1 ALAKFQTKP
10 LHRRHTHILYHLKPA
25 GRAGVVLV
33 NGSMSSAQNNEGA
46 IRRAMIEA
54 DAIDCMVAL
63 PPQLFFNIQIP
74 ACLWF
79 LAKDKRVG
87 GRDRRGETLFI
98 DARKLGQLET
108 RVNRV
113 FYDDDIAKI
122 ANAYHAWRQDGE
134 TSEDYV
140 DTPGLCRAVK
150 LEEIQKHDYALTPG
164 RYVGAEE
171 VEDNDEAFADKM
183 QRLTAQLDEQFTES
197 ARLEAEIRKN
207 MQRLGFEVKI

>member
-1 ALAKFQTKP
+1 MKLKATEQKPKKFIKQMVCLRLAGAFAKFQTTP
-10 LHRRHTHILYHLKPA
+10 LHRRHTYILYHLKPA

-33 NGSMSSAQNNEGA
+33 NDSISSSQNNQGA

-63 PPQLFFNIQIP
+63 PPQLFFNTQIP

-98 DARKLGQLET
+98 DARKLGRMEN

-113 FYDDDIAKI
+113 FD
-122 ANAYHAWRQDGE
+122 
-134 TSEDYV
+134 
-140 DTPGLCRAVK
+140 
-150 LEEIQKHDYALTPG
+150 
-164 RYVGAEE
+164 
-171 VEDNDEAFADKM
+171 
-183 QRLTAQLDEQFTES
+183 
-197 ARLEAEIRKN
+197 
-207 MQRLGFEVKI
+207 

>member
-1 ALAKFQTKP
+1 M
-10 LHRRHTHILYHLKPA
+10 
-25 GRAGVVLV
+25 LV
-33 NGSMSSAQNNEGA
+33 NGSMSSSQNNEGA

-63 PPQLFFNIQIP
+63 PPQLFFNTQIR

-113 FYDDDIAKI
+113 FDDDDIAKI
-122 ANAYHAWRQDGE
+122 ANAYHAWQQDGE

-140 DTPGLCRAVK
+140 DTPGFCRAVK
-150 LEEIQKHDYALTPG
+150 LEEIQKHDYVLTPG
-164 RYVGAEE
+164 RYLGAEE
-171 VEDNDEAFADKM
+171 AEDDDEAFADKM
-183 QRLTAQLDEQFTES
+183 RRLTAQLDEQFTES